1 MLFYCVPWRG
11 PSERYRAAPFSFAC
25 DRRRYAPRREHGRIR
40 RQLAGSL
47 CKWSGTLQVL
57 HDTVHA
63 HLRHL
68 YAKLHVG
75 SRVGVILLIFS
86 EYIADTGQPTLL
98 PYAAEHS
105 SDKAHAAA

>member
-1 MLFYCVPWRG
+1 M
-11 PSERYRAAPFSFAC
+11 
-25 DRRRYAPRREHGRIR
+25 
-40 RQLAGSL
+40 
-47 CKWSGTLQVL
+47 L
-57 HDTVHA
+57 HDTVHT

-105 SDKAHAAA
+105 STRRAAA